1 MPILPTVS
9 PWQKVFPCGGM
20 VVMEEGSEGGTEDAG
35 LSHAVSL
42 QSFQG
47 SHGRAY
53 LFNSV

>member
-1 MPILPTVS
+1 MEGRVSGDVGDPPVTLSVS
-9 PWQKVFPCGGM
+9 P
-20 VVMEEGSEGGTEDAG
+20 
-35 LSHAVSL
+35 

>member
-1 MPILPTVS
+1 
-9 PWQKVFPCGGM
+9 M